1 MFLNNMTTKAD
12 SVNTYSIDYCK
23 TKKGFEAKLKKRQKL
38 DMNKIKQEFT
48 VIADAGIALVIEID
62 NEEIIIQEYG
72 SCLFKTC
79 KDEEKAKE
87 ITQKIFK
94 IGVKDD

>member
-1 MFLNNMTTKAD
+1 MTD
-12 SVNTYSIDYCK
+12 NYSIDYCK

-48 VIADAGIALVIEID
+48 VKADAGIALVLEID

-79 KDEEKAKE
+79 KDEEKAKN

>member
-1 MFLNNMTTKAD
+1 MFLKNMTD
-12 SVNTYSIDYCK
+12 NYSIDYCK

-38 DMNKIKQEFT
+38 NLARIKQKFK
-48 VIADAGIALVIEID
+48 VIADAGIALVLKIQD
-62 NEEIIIQEYG
+62 EEVIVQEYG

-79 KDEEKAKE
+79 KDEEKAKN

-94 IGVKDD
+94 IGVKDE